1 MIVRGERVPAGFSTV
16 EGTRSKALEEVLSE
30 SALPVPSKVL
40 KIEQSHSSIIYDN
53 RFFLKLYRKLDSGIN
68 ADAEL
73 IRFLTERQKFTQVPA
88 YYGAMEQR
96 QPKSEPRALALLVAN
111 VPNEGDAWNFTLNAV
126 GHFFDTVLESK
137 SESFQE
143 GRLDEFIGGVFPER
157 ARQLAQRIGEMH
169 LLLAADQDD
178 PAFAPEDFNGP
189 YQRSIYQSMRA
200 TTRRMIQLLQ
210 RKIGI
215 VPEEHRQE
223 VAGLLK
229 LEAEMLQRQSKIL
242 ARIEATKLR
251 THGDLHLGQV
261 LNTGK
266 DFVIIDFEGEPG
278 RTLTERRMKRTPMR
292 DVAGMLRSFHY
303 AAFSALWR
311 QHTLRAEDR
320 VTLEPWAEAW
330 AQHINL
336 IFLASYLK
344 TTHGASFVP
353 KDPAAIQVLLE
364 VLLLE
369 KAAYEIVYELNNRP
383 DWVILPARGI
393 QSILKSN
400 APV

>member
-1 MIVRGERVPAGFSTV
+1 MPT
-16 EGTRSKALEEVLSE
+16 
-30 SALPVPSKVL
+30 
-40 KIEQSHSSIIYDN
+40 
-53 RFFLKLYRKLDSGIN
+53 
-68 ADAEL
+68 
-73 IRFLTERQKFTQVPA
+73 

-111 VPNEGDAWNFTLNAV
+111 VPNEGDAWNFTLNSV
-126 GHFFDTVLESK
+126 GRYFDRALEQK
-137 SESFQE
+137 SETLQTPL
-143 GRLDEFIGGVFPER
+143 LDEFIGGVFPER
-157 ARQLAQRIGEMH
+157 AKQLAQRIGEMH
-169 LLLAADQDD
+169 LLLAADHDD
-178 PAFAPEDFNGP
+178 PAFAPEEFNGP
-189 YQRSIYQSMRA
+189 YQRSLYQSMRA

-210 RKIGI
+210 KKIGI

-242 ARIEATKLR
+242 AKIEATKLR

-266 DFVIIDFEGEPG
+266 DFAIIDFEGEPG
-278 RTLTERRMKRTPMR
+278 RTLSERRMKRTPLR
-292 DVAGMLRSFHY
+292 DVASMLRSFNY

-330 AQHINL
+330 AQRINQ
-336 IFLASYLK
+336 IFLATYLE
-344 TTHGASFVP
+344 TTHGASFIP
-353 KDPAAIQVLLE
+353 KDPAAIHVLLE

-369 KAAYEIVYELNNRP
+369 KAAYEVVYELNNRP

-393 QSILKSN
+393 QSILKSKTP
-400 APV
+400 A